1 MKYGIKGM
9 LFILCIFLFASCS
22 SEKQENYYR
31 KVRLDG
37 TYSIIGRFPVAD
49 ELAKKIDCYR
59 FVYNKDGELLGDK
72 NNIAIRSYKYD
83 EQRNLIEKSFYDT
96 NQHLSEDKDGVAIY
110 RSRYTNLEE
119 I

>member
-1 MKYGIKGM
+1 MKYRIKGM

-59 FVYNKDGELLGDK
+59 FVYNKDGQIAKIEYLEKDK
-72 NNIAIRSYKYD
+72 ITR
-83 EQRNLIEKSFYDT
+83 DT
-96 NQHLSEDKDGVAIY
+96 YFGVE
-110 RSRYTNLEE
+110 RQ
-119 I
+119 